1 MRHALLASL
10 VAGALS
16 AGVPAA
22 ADPVVG
28 LGLTFWFGSGQTQTG
43 IGLRVFSDDQNES
56 VVGSVGVDY
65 ILQSQAIVPTL
76 GIAYLQDD
84 AYVGLD
90 LGFDLAGGP
99 LRYGAGLGVTQ
110 TADAPVAAA
119 PVTPPVVSAPVVT
132 LPPVE
137 TADDLKL

>member
-10 VAGALS
+10 VAGAVL
-16 AGVPAA
+16 AGVPAT

-65 ILQSQAIVPTL
+65 ILQNQAIVPTL
-76 GIAYLQDD
+76 GIAYRQDD

-99 LRYGAGLGVTQ
+99 LRSGAGLGVTQ